1 MLEELKENYEKYDDA
16 TEELI
21 KSLALNDENLD
32 AWFDVANSYRLN
44 GEYNESLD
52 VYNTILK
59 RDEKS
64 FKAFKGKALC
74 YVGLEDY
81 QNADNFF
88 KKANSIKSLDDD
100 SQEIWDEIKKNN

>member
-1 MLEELKENYEKYDDA
+1 M
-16 TEELI
+16 
-21 KSLALNDENLD
+21 D